1 MAVSVQKYI
10 KNMGKSVAYSTAD
23 VLTKKFDYIRDFK
36 NENREMATEVYSSI
50 KNYKT
55 SFNRIK
61 KVITNNKV
69 MDAARIGY
77 DSIIYSISTG
87 DFYAKNKENEII
99 EKYGGDIFN
108 DYDIDDEDFN
118 WEDEN
123 LSSGDKVI
131 ATAIKKN
138 NKIGTA
144 LTVEAISQTGKAQMN
159 VSKENTMLIY
169 TQNERMM
176 SKLDSG
182 FSSLLGFLKQ
192 NEDQTIKIQ
201 NQMNDN
207 LNKFMTNV
215 DNNVNKLTKQMD
227 ELLEMQRN
235 IYKPEKNKNT
245 SRQTN
250 YNNIINMNGV
260 LNIKEYLKHVKK
272 QAYNEANEKFGGAL
286 DLLLGNSIDGSNIM
300 ATVMPTIF
308 RSALSNGINK
318 VLGKNFDNATKQL
331 DNTLKGI
338 VPSII
343 SKLNGMS
350 KQDDSGI
357 MGFLGRIFGIRE
369 KTEKINTSEYKKGAI
384 PFDGITKR
392 AITDVIPAYLRKILS
407 TLTGGVEKIYDYQS
421 GKWTN
426 MKDLRNKYEINSNL
440 AIDNTANKIITIL
453 ESHMNG
459 RRLNNSFKDKY
470 DYDEFMEAVKSYAKR
485 LQNVG
490 NFGSIKEDDLYG
502 TKELEVHKALK
513 YVNRLNNDEGKDI
526 RYTTN
531 SKGQKIK
538 SGLKGNQLS
547 DLNLAIRQFKE
558 AQNSVIRQI
567 NEGESIL
574 RTIEAEGL
582 NNISNK
588 SYFGKDINS
597 VNSYGDLTQ
606 EYIQNTP
613 FTQSLIKGKDEYGHT
628 LYDYLRDMGSSLKY
642 IKANSLLSFNTPEKF
657 TLDDWE
663 RIFNNNDGI
672 KYNTETKD
680 IQYAKA
686 YFQHQIQKNIES
698 ENENYNRRINS
709 YKDEANRKGENF
721 PLATSSNFNNNSNEI
736 DLMKIIT
743 NGERKISYNA
753 ITKEIEDRKE
763 SENEKWKKIESIF
776 GTENTKKLRKASDE
790 FDKELSLPKN
800 MEKVKNKGFTANLMI
815 FTKWINEKLGKP
827 RDAVTDSVL
836 KIDYWLQKLLYGE
849 DLKEDEKK
857 KGFFER
863 IKDSIETGFKN
874 IENKLQEAFDKFK
887 EKVKPYKE
895 KYLDPFI
902 TKIFGKKNDDGI
914 RSGGLFGNFIGGV
927 QKSIRKNG
935 KDLMDYT
942 KSNVKSVT
950 NKVRNIFHSNTNSQ
964 KESPIK
970 TKHNISGLDKNTI
983 EKLNNL
989 EKEQNKDIVIN
1000 DIIHQNNNNIAKPYN
1015 LIQNEIIAK
1024 NKKFNNIRK
1033 MAVGGVNR
1041 TGRAFHSV
1049 LSAGEYL
1056 NGKLV
1061 PKTGIYTVPKGG
1073 VVVNPADSATR
1084 SKQAR
1089 NERNFLRN
1097 IKKNAETNDGLTSE
1111 PNNED
1116 DHHNQQE
1123 EKKKNNKIIE
1133 LMTNTDWTELSDKKQ
1148 KAEFIG
1154 NVVGRGLIGGGLGL
1168 LVGGPLLG
1176 ASIGAA
1182 SSLTKSTG
1190 AFSSLLFGEAIKKDG
1205 KVQVDENGNIIR
1217 QDNGLITKEMMKAVP
1232 DMKKFGLGGA
1242 LAGLITPIGPLGG
1255 LLTGAALGFAKN
1267 AEIFQGSLFGEGG
1280 IFSDKNINKL
1290 KKGAKNM
1297 GAGAIIGSLMLPG
1310 PFGILGKAL
1319 IGATAGYV
1327 TSTDKF
1333 KDALLGEKID
1343 PNNPNSKREGGV
1355 IGTIK
1360 STLKPLKSFATNL
1373 RDNIMDEIF
1382 GKDKGNGR
1390 EGGLFGAIKNNMV
1403 NPIIEGTKSAFQ
1415 SLSNKISDIANFV
1428 GDSYKKFRAKHAGKK
1443 DFIGRLM
1450 EGAEKVSS
1458 GLVHGAG
1465 AIGRGLTKPFRLLG
1479 EDGIG
1484 GMLTGGRIKK
1494 GQEYGKTAR
1503 ERLMFRTKHKLGD
1516 DKFYESDQAMADM
1529 SKDDLMMVQTLL
1541 NYNKGQSS
1549 IDQTIDSSYTS
1560 FGQGLRNYLK
1570 HSDANKVI
1578 NMVRNN
1584 DYAQAERF
1592 VKTRKISDESKTQVL
1607 NLIYLQKQKLGKY
1620 KNYTEQIKNAG
1631 GDVQKLLSARG
1642 LNIDIN
1648 DPKAMRYLKKQ
1659 IGREVTHREAGL
1671 TNDEIE
1677 FDKEREFWTDKEK
1690 SPLKTVNTGMQ
1701 QIVNT
1706 INNIYDQIKYDNEY
1720 NSLSKEEKA
1729 KYSSREEY
1737 IATQIKNNQ
1746 QRKDNLEENKK
1757 QSQIKSVSSNINKK
1771 EKNLYQKFNDI
1782 QDKKKFK
1789 MMSEIA
1795 DRGVRIFNN
1804 IITTELSNPEKV
1816 KIDIDEYETD
1826 SQNGEKY
1833 EAGKKLTR
1841 EIIINR
1847 FNKTYKF
1854 NIEYTCTNKGDIK
1867 LCEKQSSDFENNR
1880 NNFISEYMQ
1889 SYMPKDSFLD
1899 KLPSL
1904 TFGDIIKKSVKAAGI
1919 LSIASVIPGGLLTI
1933 IGLKL
1938 AKKYDLKGKAVKGIK
1953 KASARVK
1960 YHLGSHE
1967 INMES
1972 KLQKHR
1978 ERKYSIKAEKALDK
1992 AIQNNDPKLNDIA
2005 TEKYNLNY
2013 DELTNEQRVVVN
2025 NEFMSRYKKNKM
2037 TRQILGHG
2045 VIGNIKTAA
2054 GTVKSGIKNT
2064 IAGGIDKVR
2073 AKKEKAQEENR
2084 FLGKLFN
2091 HLDKWKIKKEK
2102 QEVIGKKDSRLAKVL
2117 KWLFVGGIATPII
2130 VGFIKDKVMPAIH
2143 EKVQP
2148 WLKKAKDKLIGVK
2161 NIQTGEYE
2169 GGIVSGIVNPI
2180 RNFFKDKFQTVSDWF
2195 HNTGKFNNPNSGF
2208 KGLIGN
2214 IKGAGLYLI
2223 DLWKSGTST
2232 IINEAIP
2239 RLTEGLVVNFKSISL
2254 AIVRGIWNGFKD
2266 LFFGDKKYD
2275 GSQDLDNI
2283 GSGTLGSKDGVKVVT
2298 TTKYGFNNTVG
2309 GTIAVPTPEAVRLG
2323 WDLVDYSS
2331 NVDIKTNEDG
2341 TQSAT
2346 NKYGEQV
2353 SSQKID
2359 DEEMRYYGTN
2369 ESDQKLYMRR
2379 DGSDTK
2385 TYVKNPD
2392 GTYSPYAELQNVFDE
2407 GLYGDTDY
2415 DESIKDYDRS
2425 AKQANEEEVNYYND
2439 TGIKTAKDRWVQ
2451 ALFQAIFNKKKTRA
2465 NNLVGAGK
2473 LFKRVGKGFNT
2484 IGKGFSHM
2492 GVPGKLASIPTKGI
2506 GKIWSGIGRGASAL
2520 GNFASTGND
2529 LFHIW
2534 GDHIDSKFKRQV
2546 NESAT
2551 SYAARKYSTDIGA
2564 KAAKEAAEMDGNLYS
2579 KFKSY
2584 FKNKNILKKA
2594 SSAIDDTDIYKNT
2607 FKAAK
2612 DSGLKRK
2619 EAKILA
2625 GKAEEKAADIFREK
2639 YQDAINKGFSKKMAK
2654 KMASKAITDATDDIA
2669 KETLEGTLKKEAK
2682 NVGKDIIENTMQKG
2696 AKNAG
2701 KDAIKDTLQKGAKN
2715 VAKDVLEDATKP
2727 SSAKHFK
2734 DLILKFP
2741 KKLVEM
2747 LTALFNNK
2755 IFQKLVGDKAVEKFF
2770 SKSGQKML
2778 TQSSEDLCKEL
2789 AETTA
2794 KKGTMAGAKAAYSTA
2809 LSVGNTI
2816 PLVNI
2821 VTIAITAVTIIA
2833 DAISG
2838 FNNAG
2843 NILMINNKKLTLT
2856 DKLLAAFIKAWQSGA
2871 CALPSPVGQIFTF
2884 IFLII
2889 SEQTAATI
2897 TIFAFNK
2904 LVNFITGEDS
2914 DIQKRR
2920 DQSIKEYQQFNQ
2932 ENNTNLSFEQW
2943 NNRKNATT
2951 YTKIK
2956 NSVSNAGWSLLGKDR
2971 QSTED
2976 LKAGKYYISAGSD
2989 LVQKIKDKLCDMI
3002 GYMWKHKSKK
3012 IRQAKEITR
3021 DQFIN
3026 TCTKVIDKIVI
3037 LLNGVKDN
3045 SKLKEVYANVK
3056 AHTGPVD
3063 WWRKCE
3069 KPFNNEWD
3077 NPLEYLKLPEGT
3089 EETLTIKC
3097 IAAISSVF
3105 AKACGG
3111 ADLKWKII
3119 SIIITEFGDLFRAVD
3134 DEQMKQIIKDE
3145 NEKIKDVN
3153 EEYNSAAN
3161 ITDEDLLIDSSSGTN
3176 ETDNSTSL
3184 FQDISSNANANDKLS
3199 PLDKTNILY
3208 SPLEKIGM
3216 DIVNSINKIYN
3227 KLFGDTKTLSSNND
3241 KTITSNTNNS
3251 GFIDI
3256 FTKAINQSIG
3266 KVTNET
3272 DNIESIF
3279 SNLDQKNKTVNDAID
3294 SLSILPS
3301 NKKYWEIELDNS
3313 NPFVS
3318 SLYNFMESMNRVVKA
3333 PFSLTAATLG
3343 NGLEIVSNSAT
3354 SNSNQTNDNT
3364 DSSNKNNDFLD
3375 KLSKKSSKSSSK
3387 FLNIWKNVFGKG
3399 KEDSNSGYGNDPF
3412 HIYQRDYNGSYNISG
3427 DSETQTV
3434 ADSGCGPAAAASLLR
3449 MYGKNGDMNN
3459 AVHYALN
3466 NNYKEIDGGTY
3477 PAYFNDY
3484 LNKNGINT
3492 NSNADN
3498 SDVINSLIQNKPVI
3512 LMGQDYSNSGR
3523 TPYGSKY
3530 SHYVVA
3536 RGLDSNG
3543 NVIVEDSEDRNG
3555 STRYNLVDT
3564 LNNSSIKITTGIGK
3578 YGRGENNGV
3587 ITKYID
3593 GVNAVTNSSVL
3604 NIIGNVSGNM
3614 KGIDSAST
3622 SKSNNKSSDTNNKSS
3637 TINASTNGT
3646 EGNLTPD
3653 TDVKTKCG
3661 YTADQLLSAIKS
3673 IHPEGCSAE
3682 QFPEAAIA
3690 VENSRGINALFVV
3703 AAAVQE
3709 HGWNGVVGINTTG
3722 GNYGNWNVFN
3732 IEGSPNSSNGRWK
3745 DYTDLTNAFEGF
3757 ADLIMGDSYYGA
3769 GLTTPA
3775 KIGNRYCPPNASENA
3790 NYSPWGEVVCQVA
3803 SNIVNH
3809 IPTGAGRG
3817 KIKSGLNKKL
3827 LNNVSNSIS
3836 YHTAKAIL
3844 SGRGGLPNLTS
3855 YFTPESKNAQYFKT
3869 PTTSKAEDLASKW
3882 TVSTSDSTEN
3892 DTTNQQVADVV
3903 SNVNNTTSENTSSS
3917 SNDSSSLI
3925 SKLTNYSVKLSK
3937 GVYGSDFYDAL
3948 YGNTND
3954 TSTSLS
3960 SSVGSSGDAAKMLGK
3975 QLTLERNNGKGSISK
3990 TVAITEDEIDLYDM
4004 LTSECGLNSAVACG
4018 ILANWEEENG
4028 INSIKQVATKG
4039 IISGGGGGLMQW
4051 TDSGNGNPHLNWIKD
4066 HPEYSSDPW
4075 SWEANKAHAKEVINS
4090 NSGGNWNNCINADP
4104 SLSSKGFTACGS
4116 MDEFKKLTKAEDA
4129 AVNYERAFEVSWNWN
4144 GEPSENVGKLPDNQL
4159 YDNVRALIAKIL
4171 YELIVNGKSDGTSA
4185 AGRGRRFSIH
4195 NLLNR
4200 KSKFGRATSDTPA
4213 TTTAPTTSGSTST
4226 TTTTTA
4232 PTTSGSNTTT
4242 TVGGITNQSGSTTTT
4257 DQTGKNDN
4265 NKSSTTETI
4274 TPAIA
4279 EKREKE
4285 RQAAQE
4291 KLQSALSSSL
4301 KSKINSNTEQLF
4313 SKTKEM
4319 AKNNIK
4325 SSDYINKLTKY
4336 STELTKG
4343 VYGIDF
4349 YKALYGNS
4357 DENSEDSDSETTASY
4372 KGNDVIYAAA
4382 MVFEALYK
4390 ADPNLTYDSTG
4401 TKYNDLVCR
4410 DGTKLEHERP
4420 DCSGMMSAVIHY
4432 MGYYTGRWGN
4442 KENYTDSYHGEGFGT
4457 QDWNINNG
4465 NTCIYDADGNLS
4477 KDWELLPAKTEPKP
4491 GDIRFSASHE
4501 HTDMFVFYD
4510 GGNYPRGFNAGTGD
4524 NGGSIGNGMYN
4535 SYCLAK
4541 YYLDNNELPDPSTVN
4556 AERGKNGAGTI
4567 TDDDT
4572 KFILRYKGSSG
4583 SGKFGRGRGTKK
4595 PNFSALNRIPISK
4608 IKRTDSGTISD
4619 FIAKEIVNNHVS
4631 KSYKTGNG
4639 RGKDILKS
4647 LDSVRTSTNNNGIN
4661 TLQSTASNSKS
4672 INNIGTNSYS
4682 NNTSGYNNYSN
4693 NNSNNESINI
4703 NQLLQFVSVIANNS
4717 DKINSIIELLGVI
4730 ATNTENNAS
4739 KTNNTSKNSKNNNG
4753 GLAALR
4759 NALDTNSSGIDIVK
4773 AVYEIA
4779 RK

>member
-250 YNNIINMNGV
+250 YNNIVNMNGV

-272 QAYNEANEKFGGAL
+272 QAYNEVNEKFGGSL
-286 DLLLGNSIDGSNIM
+286 DLLLGNAIDGSNVL

-440 AIDNTANKIITIL
+440 AIDNTVNKIITIL

-606 EYIQNTP
+606 EYIQNIP

-657 TLDDWE
+657 TLDDWK

-672 KYNTETKD
+672 KYNAETKD
-680 IQYAKA
+680 IQYTKA

-698 ENENYNRRINS
+698 ENENYNKRINS

-743 NGERKISYNA
+743 NSERKISYNA
-753 ITKEIEDRKE
+753 ITKEIKDRKE

-790 FDKELSLPKN
+790 FDKELSLSKN

-827 RDAVTDSVL
+827 RDTVTDSVL

-927 QKSIRKNG
+927 QKSVRKNG
-935 KDLMDYT
+935 KDLIDYT

-950 NKVRNIFHSNTNSQ
+950 NKVRNIFHSNTNNQ
-964 KESPIK
+964 KESSIK

-989 EKEQNKDIVIN
+989 EKEQNKNIVIN
-1000 DIIHQNNNNIAKPYN
+1000 DIIHQNNNNITKPYN

-1097 IKKNAETNDGLTSE
+1097 IRKNAETNDGLTSE
-1111 PNNED
+1111 SNNED

-1267 AEIFQGSLFGEGG
+1267 TEIFQGSLFGEGG

-1343 PNNPNSKREGGV
+1343 PNDPNSKREGGV
-1355 IGTIK
+1355 IGNIK

-1443 DFIGRLM
+1443 DFVGRLI

-1631 GDVQKLLSARG
+1631 GDVQKLLSAKG

-1706 INNIYDQIKYDNEY
+1706 INNIYDQIRYDNEY

-1746 QRKDNLEENKK
+1746 QKNDNLEENKK
-1757 QSQIKSVSSNINKK
+1757 QSQVKSVSSNINKK

-1816 KIDIDEYETD
+1816 KIDIDEYEAD

-1841 EIIINR
+1841 EIIINQ

-1880 NNFISEYMQ
+1880 DDFISEYMQ

-1978 ERKYSIKAEKALDK
+1978 ERKYSVKAEKALDK

-2013 DELTNEQRVVVN
+2013 DELTNEQRIVVN
-2025 NEFMSRYKKNKM
+2025 NEFMSRYKENKI

-2102 QEVIGKKDSRLAKVL
+2102 QEVVGKKDSRLAKVL

-2161 NIQTGEYE
+2161 NTQTGEYE

-2195 HNTGKFNNPNSGF
+2195 HNTGKFTSPDTGF

-2214 IKGAGLYLI
+2214 ITNVFKYGVE
-2223 DLWKSGTST
+2223 LWKSGANT
-2232 IINEAIP
+2232 IITDVLP
-2239 RLTEGLVVNFKSISL
+2239 GLVEGIVSKLPSILLSIGKGLVKGIASWFK
-2254 AIVRGIWNGFKD
+2254 KD
-2266 LFFGDKKYD
+2266 DGTGKQALDKVDASMMFQSNNSNEK
-2275 GSQDLDNI
+2275 SSS
-2283 GSGTLGSKDGVKVVT
+2283 SGKNSVK
-2298 TTKYGFNNTVG
+2298 FNNTVG
-2309 GTIAVPTPEAVRLG
+2309 GTFSLEAPTYSPANPNYNFAVKDIFSPTTL
-2323 WDLVDYSS
+2323 
-2331 NVDIKTNEDG
+2331 TQNEDG
-2341 TQSAT
+2341 TATLTNDNTGYSVTSEKINDDEMVSVGVDEAGTEIFYKRSDVNRTQPYSKGDNGNYVRLDKEQKVVLENYQNNQSYDEMIERNDNGDAGVT
-2346 NKYGEQV
+2346 DSYTGTTPGMKAITKYG
-2353 SSQKID
+2353 
-2359 DEEMRYYGTN
+2359 RYP
-2369 ESDQKLYMRR
+2369 
-2379 DGSDTK
+2379 
-2385 TYVKNPD
+2385 VKALLSKN
-2392 GTYSPYAELQNVFDE
+2392 GAKEL
-2407 GLYGDTDY
+2407 
-2415 DESIKDYDRS
+2415 S
-2425 AKQANEEEVNYYND
+2425 
-2439 TGIKTAKDRWVQ
+2439 TGIKIAGKTVKYGGKAVGWAVGHTPFTFGIGKAYQAGISKTSGKLGDAIYNSADKISGKVNDFGQKMLSKGIQKSKTLSKINDAGLAIKDVSAKATSKIKSTKIVSKADDAVKG
-2451 ALFQAIFNKKKTRA
+2451 IK
-2465 NNLVGAGK
+2465 NLVNKFKGKIIDWFKK
-2473 LFKRVGKGFNT
+2473 LFKHNSFKKVLKETGQEMGEEAIEKMAQESGEKLVKECAEQGAEKIAVAAGKNAT
-2484 IGKGFSHM
+2484 VTACDS
-2492 GVPGKLASIPTKGI
+2492 
-2506 GKIWSGIGRGASAL
+2506 SGIGVVVSIAITIADFLTGWADARNILQIVDKKYPLSWGIFAGLANCFQDIPGIGIIFGIIGTQNLVSFVIDIL
-2520 GNFASTGND
+2520 GP
-2529 LFHIW
+2529 I
-2534 GDHIDSKFKRQV
+2534 
-2546 NESAT
+2546 
-2551 SYAARKYSTDIGA
+2551 
-2564 KAAKEAAEMDGNLYS
+2564 
-2579 KFKSY
+2579 
-2584 FKNKNILKKA
+2584 ILKK
-2594 SSAIDDTDIYKNT
+2594 STEELRK
-2607 FKAAK
+2607 
-2612 DSGLKRK
+2612 KR
-2619 EAKILA
+2619 
-2625 GKAEEKAADIFREK
+2625 EE
-2639 YQDAINKGFSKKMAK
+2639 
-2654 KMASKAITDATDDIA
+2654 A
-2669 KETLEGTLKKEAK
+2669 KETLAAYNAQNNSHLT
-2682 NVGKDIIENTMQKG
+2682 IEEYNNKYNANWYTKTKG
-2696 AKNAG
+2696 
-2701 KDAIKDTLQKGAKN
+2701 L
-2715 VAKDVLEDATKP
+2715 AKDFGSFAAGRDATVSQAMAVRHNVTDKNGKVTKIRNKLEDIASHMWEKQGKQFKSFNLTKE
-2727 SSAKHFK
+2727 SY
-2734 DLILKFP
+2734 
-2741 KKLVEM
+2741 
-2747 LTALFNNK
+2747 
-2755 IFQKLVGDKAVEKFF
+2755 G
-2770 SKSGQKML
+2770 
-2778 TQSSEDLCKEL
+2778 DLC
-2789 AETTA
+2789 A
-2794 KKGTMAGAKAAYSTA
+2794 
-2809 LSVGNTI
+2809 
-2816 PLVNI
+2816 
-2821 VTIAITAVTIIA
+2821 
-2833 DAISG
+2833 
-2838 FNNAG
+2838 
-2843 NILMINNKKLTLT
+2843 
-2856 DKLLAAFIKAWQSGA
+2856 Q
-2871 CALPSPVGQIFTF
+2871 
-2884 IFLII
+2884 
-2889 SEQTAATI
+2889 
-2897 TIFAFNK
+2897 
-2904 LVNFITGEDS
+2904 
-2914 DIQKRR
+2914 
-2920 DQSIKEYQQFNQ
+2920 
-2932 ENNTNLSFEQW
+2932 
-2943 NNRKNATT
+2943 
-2951 YTKIK
+2951 
-2956 NSVSNAGWSLLGKDR
+2956 
-2971 QSTED
+2971 
-2976 LKAGKYYISAGSD
+2976 
-2989 LVQKIKDKLCDMI
+2989 
-3002 GYMWKHKSKK
+3002 
-3012 IRQAKEITR
+3012 
-3021 DQFIN
+3021 
-3026 TCTKVIDKIVI
+3026 VIDKIVL
-3037 LLNGVKDN
+3037 LLNDLNDTQLDTVLSSAGKMRMN
-3045 SKLKEVYANVK
+3045 YAENLGNNILKGLTFGAVDADPFIDAWNDGY
-3056 AHTGPVD
+3056 TG
-3063 WWRKCE
+3063 
-3069 KPFNNEWD
+3069 
-3077 NPLEYLKLPEGT
+3077 LEYLGLDEDKFENT
-3089 EETLTIKC
+3089 DVTRC
-3097 IAAISSVF
+3097 IGGIASVF
-3105 AKACGG
+3105 VKSCGG
-3111 ADLKWKII
+3111 ANLKWKII
-3119 SIIITEFGDLFRAVD
+3119 DIVISVFAQGMAGDKIDNNSKL
-3134 DEQMKQIIKDE
+3134 MIE
-3145 NEKIKDVN
+3145 N
-3153 EEYNSAAN
+3153 
-3161 ITDEDLLIDSSSGTN
+3161 
-3176 ETDNSTSL
+3176 
-3184 FQDISSNANANDKLS
+3184 SNAKISDINDAYQSSKDQVFGSAVSVDSDGTDTSDDYSSDEYSNYYDESNVSYNANVNDKLS
-3199 PLDKTNILY
+3199 PVNKADITYNN
-3208 SPLEKIGM
+3208 PLEKLIEKIGSGIM
-3216 DIVNSINKIYN
+3216 KSIDKIYN
-3227 KLFGDTKTLSSNND
+3227 KLFGKDETSESNNTKTAKYNAGINNKLLPTAINIDSNINNSTSNNENNNPALINNTNMTD
-3241 KTITSNTNNS
+3241 TNNS

-3343 NGLEIVSNSAT
+3343 NGLEIVSNSTT

-3364 DSSNKNNDFLD
+3364 DSSNKKNNDFLD

-3614 KGIDSAST
+3614 KGIDSVST

-3827 LNNVSNSIS
+3827 LNNVSNSIN

-3882 TVSTSDSTEN
+3882 TAASTSDSTEN
-3892 DTTNQQVADVV
+3892 NTTNQVADVV

-3925 SKLTNYSVKLSK
+3925 SKLTNYSVKLSR

-3954 TSTSLS
+3954 NSTSSSS
-3960 SSVGSSGDAAKMLGK
+3960 SSVGSGDAAKMLGK

-4144 GEPSENVGKLPDNQL
+4144 GEPSENVGNLPDNQL

-4185 AGRGRRFSIH
+4185 AGRGRSKNNIEFQPRERRFSIH

-4200 KSKFGRATSDTPA
+4200 KSKFGRAASDTPA

-4325 SSDYINKLTKY
+4325 SSDYINKLTEY
-4336 STELTKG
+4336 STKLTKG

-4349 YKALYGNS
+4349 YEALYGNS

-4390 ADPNLTYDSTG
+4390 ADPSLTYDSTG

-4442 KENYTDSYHGEGFGT
+4442 KESYTDSYHGEGFGT

-4491 GDIRFSASHE
+4491 GDIRFSISHE

-4583 SGKFGRGRGTKK
+4583 SGKFGRGRGSKK

-4639 RGKDILKS
+4639 RGKDVLKS

-4717 DKINSIIELLGVI
+4717 NKINSIIELLGVI